1 MLTTRW
7 MKRYLGDMNPGGRQ
21 NETRSYGCL
30 YMPNGP
36 KIMTYYQRW
45 IGGVLGGINKAGLKV
60 DKRSSL
66 SIRGVTITNRI

>member
-1 MLTTRW
+1 
-7 MKRYLGDMNPGGRQ
+7 
-21 NETRSYGCL
+21 
-30 YMPNGP
+30 MPNGP

-66 SIRGVTITNRI
+66 SVRGVTITNRI